1 MEKTERSLRA
11 MQSRRVVTSS
21 QQETEKFGEE
31 FAEGLKPG
39 TVVGLVGELGA
50 GKTCF
55 VRGVC
60 RGLDVEDQISSPT
73 FVIINQ
79 YQAKFPIYHF
89 DLYRLTIPEEI
100 LELGYEEYFYGDG
113 VCLIEWADK
122 IEALMPEDSIE
133 VQIRIGDDEER
144 EIAITCKQQNK
155 LPANN

>member
-11 MQSRRVVTSS
+11 MRSRRVVTSS

-31 FAEGLKPG
+31 FAEGLRPG
-39 TVVGLVGELGA
+39 TVVGLVGELGT

-79 YQAKFPIYHF
+79 YEAKFPIYHF

-122 IEALMPEDSIE
+122 IEALMPEDSVE

-144 EIAITCKQQNK
+144 EIAITCKQQSK
-155 LPANN
+155 LPANK